1 MQTPPLCVTIHMQH
15 APRHCKIYGET
26 KRRCVLK
33 KDVFLSGEQ
42 LHEKAGKGAC
52 IAQGTLKDSNDIHS
66 SQCVVCVCLLQYS
79 GRERETR
86 LHRMHA
92 SSFLSYSSTMHS
104 NVKSSGVLQGYFSTF
119 LFKMLSHFGWHRG
132 ISVFL
137 LTHSTLPFNHADRR
151 IRIPLR
157 QRKAILPRGR
167 GRCNF
172 SFPFPDSQV

>member
-92 SSFLSYSSTMHS
+92 SSFLSYRSLRWKGSKNRLGGYVHTWRRLRC
-104 NVKSSGVLQGYFSTF
+104 GLLQIATSRGYPPVNNHKPPAET
-119 LFKMLSHFGWHRG
+119 
-132 ISVFL
+132 
-137 LTHSTLPFNHADRR
+137 PFARLNDPVHQKLRARR
-151 IRIPLR
+151 I
-157 QRKAILPRGR
+157 
-167 GRCNF
+167 
-172 SFPFPDSQV
+172 PDGARYSSW